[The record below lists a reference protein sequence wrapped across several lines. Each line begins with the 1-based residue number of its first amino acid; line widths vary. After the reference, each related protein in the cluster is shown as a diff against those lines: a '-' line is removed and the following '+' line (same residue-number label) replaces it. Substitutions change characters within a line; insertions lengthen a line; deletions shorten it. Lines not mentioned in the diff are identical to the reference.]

1 MCSLKPIRWET
12 ISLRTV
18 EGQGKSSKR
27 PVYRISTYDLRGNKF
42 DFEVIGIDQ
51 SSFSEVE
58 RESSK
63 NLREKYNHFRGLYIP
78 ESKDGKDEVHILFGD
93 PTFIEMRT
101 GQCRKGKVGQPIAD
115 ETIFGWAVH
124 GDKSELDHSY
134 FVQTTNDD
142 YEKLYT

>member
-1 MCSLKPIRWET
+1 M
-12 ISLRTV
+12 

-27 PVYRISTYDLRGNKF
+27 PVYRISTYDLRGKKF
-42 DFEVIGIDQ
+42 EFEVIGLDQ

-78 ESKDGKDEVHILFGD
+78 ESKDRKYVVHILFGD

-101 GQCRKGKVGQPIAD
+101 AQ
-115 ETIFGWAVH
+115 
-124 GDKSELDHSY
+124 
-134 FVQTTNDD
+134 
-142 YEKLYT
+142 